1 MDAKSFLDQ
10 LLESG
15 KKLAEQGLQQGAE
28 IATQGKELAQQ
39 GIEYAQDKMPPPGP
53 ERDALLAKLGI
64 GAAAAGVLGLLVG
77 TKSGRK
83 VLSPILKVG
92 SVAALGGL
100 AYKLYSD
107 WQAEQGN
114 QAPSQSIEQ
123 LAIEDGN
130 SRSELLI
137 RAMISA
143 AKADRDIDAAES
155 NVITKA
161 IENSSLEKS
170 ATQFLMAEVPKPVD
184 VQSIASEVRTPEAAV
199 EVYLASLL
207 VTGEQ
212 SESERAYLNDLASA
226 LGLDAE
232 LVKQLEAQTLSGEGI

>member
-1 MDAKSFLDQ
+1 MEANSFLDQ

-15 KKLAEQGLQQGAE
+15 KRLAEQGLQQGAE
-28 IATQGKELAQQ
+28 IASQGKELAQQ
-39 GIEYAQDKMPPPGP
+39 GIQYAQDKMPPPGP

-77 TKSGRK
+77 TRSGRK

-114 QAPSQSIEQ
+114 EVPGQTIEQ
-123 LAIEDGN
+123 LAVEDAN
-130 SRSELLI
+130 ARSELLI

-143 AKADRDIDAAES
+143 AKADREIDSSES
-155 NVITKA
+155 KVITQA

-170 ATQFLMAEVPKPVD
+170 ATQFLMAEVPKPID
-184 VQSIASEVRTPEAAV
+184 IQALAAEARTPEAAV
-199 EVYLASLL
+199 EVYLSSLL

-212 SESERAYLNDLASA
+212 SESEKTYLRELASA
-226 LGLDAE
+226 LRLDPA
-232 LVKQLEAQTLSGEGI
+232 LVRQLEAQTLSNEDF